1 MSIYIYGKIFFDSIF
16 WMPNNYDKELG
27 QLKEKTVDN
36 VLRFYPN
43 ALFDWKQVPAA
54 LQILEKSKTF

>member
-1 MSIYIYGKIFFDSIF
+1 
-16 WMPNNYDKELG
+16 MPNNYDKELG